1 MTIEQPKPVSSVIS
15 SRARGPRTAV
25 GKRRSSR
32 NAIKHGILFKGV
44 FDDDEKA
51 DFESLHEGLVNSF
64 HAQGTA
70 EEVCVEKLA
79 VLMLRQR
86 RLYIAEAVLI
96 EKSSGL
102 VSLDSEKNLRPYTTS
117 TFILESVHSKLT
129 DLYDA
134 IEARQ
139 LDYEVELNDLR
150 QICEKYGASIPRDF
164 FSRLTTILEEGRNAE
179 VPKIK
184 PISVMDIVSYARLTV
199 HIQLLQ
205 HLSMLRDLTSGNS
218 MSKSLASV
226 VQFQPNLDIVI
237 RYDSHLTREIDRT
250 LSQLDRLQ
258 RTRLGVQSPALC
270 TILDT

>member
-32 NAIKHGILFKGV
+32 NAIKHGILSKSV
-44 FDDDEKA
+44 FHGDESA
-51 DFESLHEGLVNSF
+51 NFESLHEGLVKCF
-64 HAQGTA
+64 HPQGTG

-79 VLMLRQR
+79 VLILRQR

-102 VSLDSEKNLRPYTTS
+102 VSLDPNEDSRPYTTS
-117 TFILESVHSKLT
+117 TFIVESVYSKLS

-134 IEARQ
+134 IGDRQ
-139 LDYEVELNDLR
+139 LDFEVELNDLK
-150 QICEKYGASIPRDF
+150 QICEQYGASMQNDF
-164 FSRLTTILEEGRNAE
+164 FPRLTMILEEGRNAE

-184 PISVMDIVSYARLTV
+184 PVSDTDLVTHARVAVKLELLKHDI
-199 HIQLLQ
+199 
-205 HLSMLRDLTSGNS
+205 MLKDLALGNS

-226 VQFQPNLDIVI
+226 AQFQPNLDVII

-258 RTRLGVQSPALC
+258 RNRLGVQTP
-270 TILDT
+270 TVHVTVDP